1 MLTRSFSHAK
11 ALMSPRHP
19 SAASKQATAPR
30 LEPEAL
36 PPGVPA
42 RLAAVHL
49 LERVLKHGRTFE
61 DALSEVPMLNALAG
75 PDAAF
80 ARLLA
85 LTALRHHGQAQS
97 VLGSLLTKP
106 LPGRAAALA
115 GLIEIGIVQLLW
127 LEVAPHAAVDTT
139 VETARAM
146 GLNAYCGLANAI
158 LQTISRDL
166 AGWKGKAEASLG
178 ENLPAWMLARL
189 RHRYGER
196 TLHEILAAQAGY
208 GSFTPPVVD
217 LSLHRN
223 IERPEDV
230 ILLPNGSWRVT
241 DGGRV
246 EQWPGYIEGDWWVQ
260 DMAATLPAALINAA
274 FPSPARVL
282 DACAAPGGKT
292 AQLASAGHRIVALD
306 RSGPRLRRLNE
317 NMRRLQLTVEVI
329 EADATT
335 HVPAELYDAVLLD
348 APCSATGTIRRHPE
362 LPWQRR
368 PEDMTRLIG
377 LQRAMLRQA
386 AQWVRPGGLLVYAV
400 CTLLPEEGE
409 EAIADLLADDAGWR
423 VEPVVEATKLGFPEA
438 LHTPEGGLRTLPSH
452 AAALGGMDGFYI
464 ARLRRVG

>member
-1 MLTRSFSHAK
+1 MPPK
-11 ALMSPRHP
+11 HP
-19 SAASKQATAPR
+19 SAASRQAATPR

-49 LERVLKHGRTFE
+49 LERVLKHGRTFD

-75 PDAAF
+75 PDSAF
-80 ARLLA
+80 ARMLA

-97 VLGSLLTKP
+97 IVAALLTKP

-115 GLIEIGIVQLLW
+115 GLIEIGITQLLW
-127 LEVAPHAAVDTT
+127 LDVAPHAAVDTT

-146 GLNAYCGLANAI
+146 GLNAYCGLTNAI
-158 LQTISRDL
+158 LQTVARDL
-166 AGWKGKAEASLG
+166 AGWKTKAEAALG

-189 RHRYGER
+189 RHRYGEE
-196 TLHEILAAQAGY
+196 TLREILAAQAGY
-208 GSFTPPVVD
+208 GSATPPVVD
-217 LSLHRN
+217 LSLHRS
-223 IERPEDV
+223 IERPEA
-230 ILLPNGSWRVT
+230 IMLLPNGSWRVT
-241 DGGRV
+241 DGGHV
-246 EQWPGYIEGDWWVQ
+246 DQWPGYVEGDWWVQ
-260 DMAATLPAALINAA
+260 DMAATLPAALINDA
-274 FPSPARVL
+274 FPHPSRVL

-292 AQLASAGHRIVALD
+292 AQLASAGHRVTALD
-306 RSGPRLRRLNE
+306 RSGPRLRRLHE
-317 NMRRLQLTVEVI
+317 NMHRLQLSVEVI

-335 HVPAELYDAVLLD
+335 YAPAELYDAVLLD

-368 PEDMTRLIG
+368 PEDMTRLIV

-386 AQWVRPGGLLVYAV
+386 AQWVRPGGLLIYAV
-400 CTLLPEEGE
+400 CTMLPEEGE
-409 EAIADLLADDAGWR
+409 EAITDLLAEDAQWSI
-423 VEPVVEATKLGFPEA
+423 EPVAEVARLGFPEA
-438 LHTPEGGLRTLPSH
+438 LITPEGGLRTLPSH